1 MRPTNRRFTT
11 NNPNPSAGAA
21 ADDAE
26 KTSAEKTLEA
36 STLGGKDSISKS
48 SFALELVVRGFQQAP
63 KN

>member
-26 KTSAEKTLEA
+26 KTSAMKSPTEGPGAVGYK
-36 STLGGKDSISKS
+36 STTRK
-48 SFALELVVRGFQQAP
+48 
-63 KN
+63 